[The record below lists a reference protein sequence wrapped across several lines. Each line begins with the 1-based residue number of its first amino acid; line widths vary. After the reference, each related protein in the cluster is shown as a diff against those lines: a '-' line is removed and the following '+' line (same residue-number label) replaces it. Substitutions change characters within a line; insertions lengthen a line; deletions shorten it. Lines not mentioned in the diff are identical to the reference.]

1 MTVKREIAIN
11 KSLISHLISDYK
23 PSVVVGTSGVVVG
36 ISGVVVGTSG
46 VVVGIS
52 GVVVGTSGV
61 VVGFSGVVVAAVTI
75 KVDVGLLEKNI

>member
-46 VVVGIS
+46 VVVG
-52 GVVVGTSGV
+52 
-61 VVGFSGVVVAAVTI
+61 FSGVVVAAVTI
-75 KVDVGLLEKNI
+75 KVDVGLLEKYI

>member
-46 VVVGIS
+46 VVVG
-52 GVVVGTSGV
+52 
-61 VVGFSGVVVAAVTI
+61 FSGVVVAAVTI
-75 KVDVGLLEKNI
+75 KVDVGLLEKNISKI